1 MGSVMKVVSG
11 LIALMLIGSSALA
24 QGFNDET
31 KCDTIQKNIYAPSP
45 EKEGVKELLEYIVQ
59 IMQALDHAHELK
71 GDTAILPTWTVE
83 GLSAL
88 AWIVIDRCPTRR
100 DLSVA
105 DATIQTYETIRSMK
119 PGLSLDLPS
128 PMLASQMPAPVPGKK
143 PESRHIFV
151 LSQD

>member
-105 DATIQTYETIRSMK
+105 DATIQTYET
-119 PGLSLDLPS
+119 
-128 PMLASQMPAPVPGKK
+128 
-143 PESRHIFV
+143 
-151 LSQD
+151 